1 MTNIWKK
8 YRTLIGTSGTKTHK
22 TGITTE
28 SFTQCTLLT
37 DKDIHLQKSVFLK
50 SLWTELMYLYH
61 IYMNYSVEIQQY
73 IYPLNLPYMMLWKIT
88 SEMVMVKYCLNS
100 KKHVGKFGKSNALL
114 HECKISLWGE
124 IFLSG
129 YILFTL
135 LLKKKKKTSDLT

>member
-100 KKHVGKFGKSNALL
+100 KNMLENLENQMLCYMNAKFHCEERYFFLD
-114 HECKISLWGE
+114 IFSLPCC
-124 IFLSG
+124 
-129 YILFTL
+129 
-135 LLKKKKKTSDLT
+135 